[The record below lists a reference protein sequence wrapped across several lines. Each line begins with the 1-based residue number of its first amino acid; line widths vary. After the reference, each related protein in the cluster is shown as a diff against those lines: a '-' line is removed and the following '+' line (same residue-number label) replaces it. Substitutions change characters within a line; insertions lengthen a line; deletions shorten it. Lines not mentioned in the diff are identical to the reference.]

1 MSNKRTGFSLMEI
14 LVAVGVFSV
23 IAVTGLNSFVPILVQ
38 NRLSIE
44 TMRASR
50 LAEEGLEAARSIRNR
65 NFTTLANGTRGIGIS
80 SGILWYFV
88 GTSDRTDKYSRRVS
102 VSKARRDVGGSLVA
116 SGGVTDPDTFSIK
129 SWVTWNYSIGQTR
142 TVAVETILTNWK
154 KGILGIE
161 DGLMIYGNGTVTIP
175 RIRSYNSTSNTF
187 SAQANLPSVINPR
200 SVIVK
205 TSPIEREAVAGII
218 DNTGNLYVYCFNGGG
233 WTMDWS
239 ASVGV
244 TATTR
249 PFDIEYE
256 KNSGDVLVVYGNG
269 SLTTNELRYR
279 TKLGSSDCGAASWS
293 SENTFDPVRTS
304 NKIQWVKMA
313 QDRRSSS
320 NLIAVSWA
328 DNARA
333 LSAAIW
339 SGSAMGN
346 EPSSASETNLETGT
360 TSASVKQSTDSF
372 DIDYESSSGDVMLVW
387 GNNAGTN
394 GTNGT
399 RYRVCTGGTS
409 SCTWGVGGTI
419 PGLLDDATSLDIS
432 ANPTNDQIVFASI
445 GNAGSDLQ
453 AAAWSGVG
461 WTGRPNLDTACYN
474 PTTAGTKLVATGWL
488 ISGGTSRSVVVY
500 NDSNATNVGWY
511 VGGVGATFGLQS
523 DWAPGITFSSP
534 QRWYDIQ
541 MDPLNSDRLMFTLS
555 DNTRRLFA
563 KRLVMN
569 STPTFTWTNADSSA
583 SLVTLSQYMASPFG
597 FAYMQQ

>member
-1 MSNKRTGFSLMEI
+1 M
-14 LVAVGVFSV
+14 
-23 IAVTGLNSFVPILVQ
+23 VQ

-44 TMRASR
+44 TMRANR
-50 LAEEGLEAARSIRNR
+50 LAEEGLEAARSIRNQ
-65 NFTTLANGTRGIGIS
+65 NFTILANGTRGIGIS

-102 VSKARRDVGGSLVA
+102 VSKARRDVGGSLIA
-116 SGGVTDPDTFSIK
+116 SGGVTDPDTFSVK
-129 SWVTWNYSIGQTR
+129 SWVTWNYSIGQTK

-161 DGLMIYGNGTVTIP
+161 DGIIVYGRGTSTVPKIK
-175 RIRSYNSTSNTF
+175 SYNVTANGF
-187 SAQANLPSVINPR
+187 SSEAQLPNGANPR
-200 SVIVK
+200 SLIIK
-205 TSPIEREAVAGII
+205 TSPTKTEAVVGAMN
-218 DNTGNLYVYCFNGGG
+218 NTGTLYVYCFNGAG
-233 WTMDWS
+233 WTLDWTTG
-239 ASVGV
+239 VGV

-256 KNSGDVLVVYGNG
+256 KNSGDILIVYGNG

-339 SGSAMGN
+339 SGSVLGN

-360 TSASVKQSTDSF
+360 TTATVYQATDSF
-372 DIDYESSSGDVMLVW
+372 DIDYESSSGDVMMVW

-409 SCTWGVGGTI
+409 SCTWGTGGTI
-419 PGLLDDATSLDIS
+419 PGLLDDATSLDLS
-432 ANPTNDQIVFASI
+432 ANPTNDQMVFASI

-461 WTGRPNLDTACYN
+461 WTGRPNLDTACYS
-474 PTTAGTKLVATGWL
+474 PTTAGTKLVSTGWL

-500 NDSNATNVGWY
+500 NDSNTTNVGWY
-511 VGGVGATFGLQS
+511 VGGVGATFGLQT
-523 DWAPGITFSSP
+523 DWAPGTTFTSP
-534 QRWYDIQ
+534 QRWYEIV
-541 MDPLNSDRLMFTLS
+541 MDPLDNSRLMFTLS
-555 DNTRRLFA
+555 DNSNRLFA

-569 STPTFTWTNADSSA
+569 STPTFTWTNADA
-583 SLVTLSQYMASPFG
+583 NNVGTTLSQNITSPFG